1 MARGNDKLYSK
12 QTAYN
17 AASNVVLACGHAGL
31 LGSMG
36 QAQELLEETAK
47 SIYEELAPLAQE
59 TAPEREAKPKAGEA
73 EYGDNPGEAP
83 FGFGKFKGKTIQE
96 VYEQN
101 PDYLEWCVDNNKWGL
116 VNKFM
121 DNVKAGV

>member
-17 AASNVVLACGHAGL
+17 AASNVVLAL
-31 LGSMG
+31 G
-36 QAQELLEETAK
+36 QAGVLTTADEAKEHLESIAK
-47 SIYEELAPLAQE
+47 SIYEDLAPLAQE
-59 TAPEREAKPKAGEA
+59 SAPTREAKPKAGEA

-83 FGFGKFKGKTIQE
+83 FGFGKYKGKTIQE
-96 VYEQN
+96 VYEEN
-101 PDYLEWCVDNNKWGL
+101 PDYLEWCASNNKWGL

-121 DNVKAGV
+121 DTVKAGV